1 MPVLHR
7 RLLAGLLSVTCT
19 VAAGASATAT
29 AVEAP
34 PKPYEIVKLAEG
46 VYGFVWT
53 NPVQDPIESNAL
65 FIIND
70 RDVVVVDAG
79 ILPSSARRMAAA
91 LRKLTSKPVRYV
103 VNTHWHDD
111 HHTGN
116 EVYRALWPQV
126 EFIAHRDT
134 RTDIF
139 AQTYAPRAEV
149 VANMKKENE
158 RYARWA
164 ATGKDDEGKPVDEL
178 RRARMREI
186 AEAYAP
192 AIAEIE
198 KVRNTPPDLTLIDRL
213 VLHRGARTIDI
224 RWLGRGNTR
233 GDVVVFLPK
242 ERVVA
247 TGDLLVHPIPFG
259 IGSYYRDWIGTLGA
273 LDSLPV
279 DALFLGHGA
288 PQRNRDYLHQVQG
301 LLTALV
307 ERVDSAV
314 AAGATKQE
322 TEQQVTLSDWKA
334 TIAGDDR
341 QMQGGFDAVF
351 VKPAVGRAW
360 QQAKGE
366 PDATAASQ

>member
-1 MPVLHR
+1 
-7 RLLAGLLSVTCT
+7 
-19 VAAGASATAT
+19 
-29 AVEAP
+29 
-34 PKPYEIVKLAEG
+34 
-46 VYGFVWT
+46 
-53 NPVQDPIESNAL
+53 
-65 FIIND
+65 
-70 RDVVVVDAG
+70 
-79 ILPSSARRMAAA
+79 MAAA

-116 EVYRALWPQV
+116 EVYRDLWPQV

-134 RTDIF
+134 RTDIL
-139 AQTYAPRAEV
+139 AKTYAPRGEV

-164 ATGKDDEGKPVDEL
+164 ATGKDDDGKPVDER

-186 AEAYAP
+186 AEVYAP

-198 KVRNTPPDLTLIDRL
+198 KVRDTPPDLTLVDRL

-233 GDVVVFLPK
+233 GDVVILLPQ

-259 IGSYYRDWIGTLGA
+259 IGSYYRDWIVTLSR
-273 LDSLPV
+273 LDSLPADV
-279 DALFLGHGA
+279 LFLAHGA

-314 AAGATKQE
+314 AAGATIEE
-322 TEQQVTLSDWKA
+322 TQKAVTLSDWKLKF
-334 TIAGDDR
+334 AGDDR
-341 QMQGGFDAVF
+341 RMQGGFDAVF
-351 VKPAVGRAW
+351 VSPAVGRTW
-360 QQAKGE
+360 QQAKGQ
-366 PDATAASQ
+366 PDDAPANASASE